1 LLNLNDLLE
10 AVSGDEFDER
20 PVPIEVFVESED
32 YLNLPDQ
39 PLSEEQL
46 EMVRASTQI
55 FKLHTLI
62 MLHGEA
68 EGKRIH
74 DATVNE
80 VIAQIGKGGGK
91 DHTSAIACAYIVYL
105 LLCLKSPSEYYD
117 SPATEAIDII
127 NIAINADQ
135 ARQVFFKKFKDRI
148 ENCRWFDGKYELQG
162 NNAIIFDKNIR
173 VFSGH
178 SQRESWE
185 GYNTFYVVLD
195 EISGFALDI
204 KTGNEQSATAQAV
217 YDMYS
222 ASVTSRFA
230 DYGKLVLLSFPRFID
245 DFIQQRYKK
254 VVGEKEVVMMSHTFK
269 INPELPEGT
278 EGNEFTIE
286 WEQDHIVSY
295 TIPRTWAR
303 KRTSWEFNP
312 TKSPQDY
319 IRAFMDN
326 PAEALGKYCCMPPY
340 ALDAFFKDRE
350 KIENAFRASNGVGPD
365 GRFYED
371 FKPKEG
377 VRYFVHVDLAKVQ
390 DKCAVA
396 VAHVEKWQR
405 RQIGAVL
412 TEPAPVV
419 VVDALRWWKPTK
431 EKMVDFTEV
440 REFILDIQRRGF
452 ELGLVTFDRWNSADI
467 IKELREYGLKAE
479 LLSVAKQ
486 HYTDMAMVVHEER
499 LAGPSSDELVEELLA
514 LKITKQDKVDH
525 TSKSSKDL
533 SDAVCGAIYNA
544 IKHTPRDG
552 NAEITVFTVESF
564 RHSQIENQ
572 HVNDPNVTVGAI
584 KAPSSSQMPME
595 LSDFIANLRII
606 GD

>member
-1 LLNLNDLLE
+1 MNDLLE
-10 AVSGDEFDER
+10 AVSGDDFDER
-20 PVPIEVFVESED
+20 PVDIEEFVTGEH

-39 PLSEEQL
+39 PLSEEQY

-55 FKLHTLI
+55 FKLETLI
-62 MLHGEA
+62 NLYGEQ
-68 EGKRIH
+68 EGRRIH
-74 DATVNE
+74 ASTVNE

-91 DHTSAIACAYIVYL
+91 DHTSAIACAYVVYR
-105 LLCLKSPSEYYD
+105 LLCLKSPSEYYG
-117 SPATEAIDII
+117 SPATEKIDII

-135 ARQVFFKKFKDRI
+135 ARQVFFTKFKDRI
-148 ENCRWFDGKYELQG
+148 ETSPWFRGKYELQG
-162 NNAIIFDKNIR
+162 NNTILFDKNVR

-230 DYGKLVLLSFPRFID
+230 DYGKLILLSFPRFVD
-245 DFIQQRYKK
+245 DFIQQRYNK
-254 VVGEKEVVMMSHTFK
+254 VVGEKETVIMDYTFK
-269 INPELPEGT
+269 IDPELPDGT

-295 TIPRTWAR
+295 TVPRTWAR

-312 TKSPQDY
+312 TKTPQGY
-319 IRAFMDN
+319 IRAFLDN
-326 PAEALGKYCCMPPY
+326 PAEALGKYCCMPPN

-350 KIENAFRASNGVGPD
+350 KVENAFRGPNGVGLD
-365 GRFYED
+365 GRFESV
-371 FKPKEG
+371 FQPKSD
-377 VRYFVHVDLAKVQ
+377 VRYFIHVDLAKKQ
-390 DKCAVA
+390 DKCAVGL
-396 VAHVEKWQR
+396 AHVEKWQR

-412 TEPAPVV
+412 TAPAPVV
-419 VVDALRWWKPTK
+419 VVDALRWWQPTR

-440 REFILDIQRRGF
+440 REYILSLSRRGF
-452 ELGLVTFDRWNSADI
+452 DIGLVTFDRWNSTDMI
-467 IKELREYGLKAE
+467 EELKDYGLKSE
-479 LLSVAKQ
+479 LLSVAKM

-499 LAGPSSDELVEELLA
+499 LMGPAEDLLVEELLG
-514 LKITKQDKVDH
+514 LRITKQDKVDH

-544 IKHTPRDG
+544 IKHTRRDD
-552 NAEITVFTVESF
+552 NTEVTVFTVESF
-564 RHSQIENQ
+564 KADRMLKEHI
-572 HVNDPNVTVGAI
+572 NDPNDTTGPI
-584 KAPSSSQMPME
+584 KAPRNSEMPME
-595 LSDFIANLRII
+595 IADFISNLRVI
-606 GD
+606 GG

>member
-1 LLNLNDLLE
+1 LDDLLDLIE
-10 AVSGDEFDER
+10 AISGDEFDEI
-20 PVPIEVFVESED
+20 PVSIEEFVAGERF
-32 YLNLPDQ
+32 LNMPDE
-39 PLSEEQL
+39 PLSDEQL

-55 FKLHTLI
+55 FKLETLVR
-62 MLHGEA
+62 LHGEV

-74 DATVNE
+74 ASTVNE

-105 LLCLKSPSEYYD
+105 LMCLKSPSQYYG

-127 NIAINADQ
+127 NIALNADQ

-148 ENCRWFDGKYELQG
+148 ENCEWFEGKFDLQG
-162 NNAIIFDKNIR
+162 NNTIIFDKNIR

-204 KTGNEQSATAQAV
+204 KTGNEQSATAQAI

-222 ASVTSRFA
+222 ASVTSRFS
-230 DYGKLVLLSFPRFID
+230 DYGKLILLSFPRFVD
-245 DFIQQRYKK
+245 DFIQQRYNK
-254 VVGEKEVVMMSHTFK
+254 VIGEKEIVYNKYTFK
-269 INPELPEGT
+269 INPDLPEGI

-295 TIPRTWAR
+295 TVPRTWAR

-312 TKSPQDY
+312 TKSPQGY

-326 PAEALGKYCCMPPY
+326 AAEAMGKYCCMPPW
-340 ALDAFFKDRE
+340 ALDAFFKDKE
-350 KIENAFRASNGVGPD
+350 KVENAFRASNGVGPD

-371 FKPKEG
+371 FLPKEG
-377 VRYFVHVDLAKVQ
+377 VRYYIHVDLAKVQ
-390 DKCAVA
+390 DKCAVSM
-396 VAHVEKWQR
+396 AHVEKWQR

-419 VVDALRWWKPTK
+419 KVDALRFWQPTK

-440 REFILDIQRRGF
+440 REFILSLSRRGF
-452 ELGLVTFDRWNSADI
+452 DIGLVTFDRWNSADM
-467 IKELREYGLKAE
+467 IKELKDYGLKAE

-499 LAGPSSDELVEELLA
+499 LSGPSSTELVEELLA

-544 IKHTPRDG
+544 IKHTRRDD
-552 NAEITVFTVESF
+552 NTEVHVWTVESF
-564 RHSQIENQ
+564 KAQSLIDE
-572 HVNDPNVTVGAI
+572 HVNDPNVAGGPI
-584 KAPSSSQMPME
+584 KAPKNSSMPME
-595 LSDFIANLRII
+595 LADYILNIRVI

>member
-1 LLNLNDLLE
+1 LLDLNDLLE

-20 PVPIEVFVESED
+20 PVEIEEFVTGER
-32 YLNLPDQ
+32 YLNLPNQ
-39 PLSEEQL
+39 PLSEEQY

-62 MLHGEA
+62 ALHGE
-68 EGKRIH
+68 EKGRRIH
-74 DATVNE
+74 EATVNE

-117 SPATEAIDII
+117 TPATEAIDII

-148 ENCRWFDGKYELQG
+148 ESSEWFIGKFELQG
-162 NNAIIFDKNIR
+162 NNTIIFDKNVR

-204 KTGNEQSATAQAV
+204 KTGNEQSTTAEAV
-217 YDMYS
+217 YNMYA

-230 DYGKLVLLSFPRFID
+230 EYGKLVLLSFPRFVD
-245 DFIQQRYKK
+245 DFIQQRYNK
-254 VVGEKEVVMMSHTFK
+254 VVGEKETVIKTATLK
-269 INPELPEGT
+269 INPELPPDT
-278 EGNEFTIE
+278 PGNEFTIE

-295 TIPRTWAR
+295 TVPRTWAR

-312 TKSPQDY
+312 IKKPSDY
-319 IRAFMDN
+319 LRAFMDN
-326 PAEALGKYCCMPPY
+326 AAEALGKYCCMPPY
-340 ALDAFFKDRE
+340 ALDAFFKDKE
-350 KIENAFRASNGVGPD
+350 KIENAFRAENGVGPD

-371 FKPKEG
+371 FQPLPG

-390 DKCAVA
+390 DKCAVSM
-396 VAHVEKWQR
+396 AHVETWQR
-405 RQIGAVL
+405 RQIGSVL

-419 VVDALRWWKPTK
+419 KVDAIRFWQPTK
-431 EKMVDFTEV
+431 EKSVDFTEV
-440 REFILDIQRRGF
+440 REFILSLHRRGF
-452 ELGLVTFDRWNSADI
+452 DIGLVTFDRWNSKDMI
-467 IKELREYGLKAE
+467 DELKDYGLRAE

-499 LAGPSSDELVEELLA
+499 LSGPNSKELIEELLA
-514 LKITKQDKVDH
+514 LKITKQDRVDH

-544 IKHTPRDG
+544 IKHTHRED
-552 NAEITVFTVESF
+552 NTEISVFTVESF
-564 RHSQIENQ
+564 RQNRLIDE
-572 HVNDPNVTVGAI
+572 HVNDPNVASGPI
-584 KAPSSSQMPME
+584 RAPKKTEMPME
-595 LSDFIANLRII
+595 LADFVTHLRVI